1 MRLLFF
7 LIILGVEPLNLG
19 SFSISNKNWRTGNY
33 VLNKLTGR
41 STRNDTTPVKI
52 GDIKRRKDKRKEKK
66 VKKKKEKKEKP
77 KKIKGDKNKKGL
89 GETFFITTF
98 YKSIFYSWLFLG

>member
-1 MRLLFF
+1 MRLLYF
-7 LIILGVEPLNLG
+7 LLVLGIEPLNFG
-19 SFSISNKNWRTGNY
+19 SFSLSNVNWRTGNY

-77 KKIKGDKNKKGL
+77 KKIKGDKNKKVWVRL
-89 GETFFITTF
+89 F
-98 YKSIFYSWLFLG
+98 YNVYL

>member
-7 LIILGVEPLNLG
+7 LIILGIEPLNLG

-77 KKIKGDKNKKGL
+77 KKIKGDKIKKVWVR
-89 GETFFITTF
+89 FFIPV
-98 YKSIFYSWLFLG
+98 FL